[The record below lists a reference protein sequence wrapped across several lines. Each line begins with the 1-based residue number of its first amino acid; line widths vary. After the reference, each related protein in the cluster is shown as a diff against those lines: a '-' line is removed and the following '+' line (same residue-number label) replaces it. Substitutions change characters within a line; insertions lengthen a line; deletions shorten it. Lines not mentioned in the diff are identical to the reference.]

1 MSDDGAS
8 RSGSRRDRP
17 SFSQN
22 NSWLSL
28 EVYVKVDRPELLQ
41 GLDLWLQLNL
51 ISDAQVKKI
60 CRQNLSCALPEI
72 KVVEATPA
80 IEPSTVKIPDKALV
94 NIAQKPNLVT
104 QLWQNFLDELSI
116 RWLLF
121 LGIFLVV
128 ISSGVLAASQWDNFP
143 KFGQYFILLIYTL
156 GFWGFG
162 FWSSK
167 QDNLKLTS
175 QTLRAI
181 ATLLVPINFWAINRF
196 GLGYNILE
204 WIAIAI
210 AFITLTSVTYL
221 QFRTKDRRKS
231 KYFLPFFLLLSYLHL
246 IWHFDALP
254 TIAIYGGI
262 VIISLIHYFGLLPQ
276 RKYPTTKLLFL
287 LAAWLLLLL
296 RELLI
301 QKISIPNYFCA
312 IALFGWL
319 LATIYLTIERKA
331 KIITSDDRQ
340 QKEQHLTNAFLSKI
354 FQTISLI
361 ILTGTWLLSV
371 IVGTFQS
378 PLFFWQTIAISALAI
393 NLFSQRLTLY
403 WRKRDLTAI
412 FLIGLQT
419 LYISKELIPA
429 NLRSEAL
436 NFAVTVS
443 KTEYLP
449 ESVFSVTLFPYVI
462 LFVFI
467 ATWLYRRQKNQLALH
482 AEYLTLLLGIAL
494 TYLSLSN
501 PTWRS
506 LNLLFSTLTL
516 GYVAWLRQ
524 PIRIYLIYATHLLG
538 LVTITNAI
546 DVIFPNLSLAV
557 WGSIL
562 TVLAAIEWGIYLDRA
577 KQPSKGG
584 SPFGF
589 DSLLM
594 SGNPPTAT
602 VSRTALTEPDV
613 GFLLRQSCWY
623 FGFLLGAISYTCFLA
638 QIIITPNPAAFRWGL
653 IWLFIP
659 GMLTLT
665 AKYTR
670 KIQQRRLATLLS
682 CTGLITA
689 QLLVFGQLETR
700 LISLAVAIGLMLIN
714 AYHLR
719 RTVVTVIHVG
729 FGLSL
734 IPSLLY
740 GFVTDWNWLV
750 VGAVTILGLDKF
762 RQYLQKDLDTPQI
775 SYFSQRNNYGIL
787 GVGAEPKNLK
797 LIDKYI
803 KAADYWA
810 IFLISI
816 VITSLSLFYFDITS
830 YQTYI
835 QYLLTTILVTLV
847 IIRRYRQQPSN
858 LVLYTFVW
866 LIELLVAGLIISIGG
881 NSLTLAFANI
891 ILGILSLGVVYWL
904 ATKSLTW
911 GRLNIAYIPLVYAVL
926 GIIPRISYFNAY
938 TGLLTLGAAII
949 LINIDLDEPKANLV
963 TKYIAFAGISLGIY
977 ELVIYQMQQ
986 SSGGSIADGLTIL
999 ALVAAAIAFIYRL
1012 GAWWYRQRQQ
1022 TSIFA
1027 LSLPQIISIAH
1038 IHWAISSILKVI
1050 AASIAIETATPRLAP
1065 ISIATSFCLG
1075 AYALIQGRDIPSPQK
1090 KFDKAN
1096 SELRTT
1102 NSELERSDLDW
1113 WVYVGLVEIAATL
1126 VYSRLIINKLS
1137 FFDPV
1142 RVIFTCIIALAI
1154 YQIPWQNLGWR
1165 ATPWQRT
1172 ALIIPALMALVT
1184 AEDISYI
1191 SLLCTAIF
1199 YLRIAYYQK
1208 NIRWSYVSLGFINW
1222 GITRLVWQY
1231 NTEFIWLAGI
1241 ISLSILYIAQFD
1253 RYFQSHRQQRH
1264 YLRLVGSSIIC
1275 IAALFYQ
1282 NLGIIPSA
1290 ISFSLIFI
1298 GLGLKIRA
1306 FLFAGTITLI
1316 LTVIYQL
1323 IILVLT
1329 YSFLKWIFGLLA
1341 GICSIVVAAGFEKQR
1356 ENLINR
1362 LQTHTNKLRNW
1373 Q

>member
-1 MSDDGAS
+1 MG
-8 RSGSRRDRP
+8 
-17 SFSQN
+17 
-22 NSWLSL
+22 
-28 EVYVKVDRPELLQ
+28 
-41 GLDLWLQLNL
+41 
-51 ISDAQVKKI
+51 
-60 CRQNLSCALPEI
+60 
-72 KVVEATPA
+72 
-80 IEPSTVKIPDKALV
+80 
-94 NIAQKPNLVT
+94 
-104 QLWQNFLDELSI
+104 
-116 RWLLF
+116 
-121 LGIFLVV
+121 
-128 ISSGVLAASQWDNFP
+128 
-143 KFGQYFILLIYTL
+143 
-156 GFWGFG
+156 
-162 FWSSK
+162 
-167 QDNLKLTS
+167 
-175 QTLRAI
+175 
-181 ATLLVPINFWAINRF
+181 
-196 GLGYNILE
+196 
-204 WIAIAI
+204 
-210 AFITLTSVTYL
+210 
-221 QFRTKDRRKS
+221 
-231 KYFLPFFLLLSYLHL
+231 
-246 IWHFDALP
+246 
-254 TIAIYGGI
+254 
-262 VIISLIHYFGLLPQ
+262 
-276 RKYPTTKLLFL
+276 
-287 LAAWLLLLL
+287 
-296 RELLI
+296 
-301 QKISIPNYFCA
+301 
-312 IALFGWL
+312 
-319 LATIYLTIERKA
+319 
-331 KIITSDDRQ
+331 
-340 QKEQHLTNAFLSKI
+340 
-354 FQTISLI
+354 
-361 ILTGTWLLSV
+361 
-371 IVGTFQS
+371 
-378 PLFFWQTIAISALAI
+378 
-393 NLFSQRLTLY
+393 
-403 WRKRDLTAI
+403 
-412 FLIGLQT
+412 
-419 LYISKELIPA
+419 
-429 NLRSEAL
+429 
-436 NFAVTVS
+436 
-443 KTEYLP
+443 
-449 ESVFSVTLFPYVI
+449 
-462 LFVFI
+462 
-467 ATWLYRRQKNQLALH
+467 
-482 AEYLTLLLGIAL
+482 L

-524 PIRIYLIYATHLLG
+524 PLRIYLIYITHLLG

-546 DVIFPNLSLAV
+546 DVIFPNLSLSI

-562 TVLAAIEWGIYLDRA
+562 TVLAAIEWGIYLERV
-577 KQPSKGG
+577 KQARIN
-584 SPFGF
+584 FNRNY
-589 DSLLM
+589 L
-594 SGNPPTAT
+594 
-602 VSRTALTEPDV
+602 
-613 GFLLRQSCWY
+613 FLLRQSCWY

-638 QIIITPNPAAFRWGL
+638 QIITTPNPAAFRWGL
-653 IWLFIP
+653 IWLLIP

-740 GFVTDWNWLV
+740 DFVTDWNWLV
-750 VGAVTILGLDKF
+750 VGAVTILALYKF
-762 RQYLQKDLDTPQI
+762 RQYLQQDLDTPQI

-797 LIDKYI
+797 LINKYI

-810 IFLISI
+810 IFLIYV
-816 VITSLSLFYFDITS
+816 VIASLSLFYLNITS
-830 YQTYI
+830 NQSYI
-835 QYLLTTILVTLV
+835 QYLLTTILVTIV
-847 IIRRYRQQPSN
+847 TIRRYRQQPSN

-866 LIELLVAGLIISIGG
+866 LIELLVAGIIISIGG
-881 NSLTLAFANI
+881 NGLTLAFANI
-891 ILGILSLGVVYWL
+891 ILGILSLGVVYSL

-949 LINIDLDEPKANLV
+949 LINIDLDKPKANLI

-977 ELVIYQMQQ
+977 ELVIYQMQR
-986 SSGGSIADGLTIL
+986 SSEGSAADGLTIL
-999 ALVAAAIAFIYRL
+999 ALVAAAIAFVYRL

-1022 TSIFA
+1022 TAIFA
-1027 LSLPQIISIAH
+1027 LSLPQIILIAH

-1050 AASIAIETATPRLAP
+1050 AASIAIESTTPRLTP

-1075 AYALIQGRDIPSPQK
+1075 AYALIQGRDRDLSQQE
-1090 KFDKAN
+1090 FDRAN
-1096 SELRTT
+1096 SELRTRQRRALVFP
-1102 NSELERSDLDW
+1102 NYELSDW

-1142 RVIFTCIIALAI
+1142 RVIFTCLIALAI

-1165 ATPWQRT
+1165 VTPWQRT
-1172 ALIIPALMALVT
+1172 AVIIPALMALVT

-1264 YLRLVGSSIIC
+1264 YLRLVACSIIC
-1275 IAALFYQ
+1275 ITALFYQ
-1282 NLGIIPSA
+1282 NLGIIPTA
-1290 ISFSLIFI
+1290 ISFSLIFS

-1341 GICSIVVAAGFEKQR
+1341 GICSIVVAAGFERQR
-1356 ENLINR
+1356 EHLLDR